1 MKNRLIVFAIALVL
15 MLFSLA
21 CEKPEKKS
29 GAGVTAKSSVATVK
43 GKDYIFVPVSNAL
56 QIIDAETDTIIK
68 TIHYDDYIIGAGFS
82 PDKKRY
88 YMNAFHSIYAVDT
101 ATMELV
107 DTYRF
112 SSRLSKVTVSGFGIS
127 EDNRKL
133 YISCSIVKKKQNIPK
148 LNLLPP
154 QLIVFDLEQ
163 KRIIKSYETPYMVK
177 SVMTIAGD
185 PNHLIL
191 TGRDV
196 FKMDL
201 QTGKL
206 DVILNM
212 FTHKEGEY
220 PKNYLPMMEI
230 NSPGDHN
237 ISVFGYVTGEG
248 LDLSIGYLF
257 INRNTGRARTM
268 PGKDLWFAYTNGLSV
283 DKKYIYSVMDE
294 LIKIDAET
302 GKTVKFVQTE
312 TGTNYGIALT
322 SDGKK
327 VYIGP
332 GGPDV
337 SVYDADTLELLK
349 IIHLE
354 ADGAVMNRLTL

>member
-1 MKNRLIVFAIALVL
+1 MKNRSIVIAIVMVL
-15 MLFSLA
+15 MLVSVA
-21 CEKPEKKS
+21 CEKTDRKPEP
-29 GAGVTAKSSVATVK
+29 GPTAKSSVATVK
-43 GKDYIFVPVSNAL
+43 GKDYIYVPVSNAL
-56 QIIDAETDTIIK
+56 QIIDAETDTIVK
-68 TIHYDDYIIGAGFS
+68 TIRYDDYIIGAGFS
-82 PDKKRY
+82 PDGKRY

-101 ATMELV
+101 AAMELV

-112 SSRLSKVTVSGFGIS
+112 SSSLSKVTVSGFGIS

-133 YISCSIVKKKQNIPK
+133 YISCTIVKKKQNIPK

-154 QLIVFDLEQ
+154 QLIVFDLET
-163 KRIIKSYETPYMVK
+163 KNIVKSYETPYMVK

-185 PNHLIL
+185 PDHLIL

-201 QTGKL
+201 RTGKL
-206 DVILNM
+206 DVISNM

-220 PKNYLPMMEI
+220 PLNYLPMAEI

-237 ISVFGYVTGEG
+237 IVVYGYVTGEG

-257 INRNTGRARTM
+257 IDRNTGRARTM

-283 DKKYIYSVMDE
+283 DKKHIYSVMDE

-302 GKTVKFVQTE
+302 GKTVKFVPTE
-312 TGTNYGIALT
+312 TGTNYSIAFT

-337 SVYDADTLELLK
+337 SVYDAETLKLLK
-349 IIHLE
+349 VIRLE
-354 ADGAVMNRLTL
+354 ADGAVMNRITL